1 MKVVVL
7 GFDGM
12 DPAFLQQAKSRRDLS
27 TFDRLDDTG
36 VSSTIESTVIPI
48 SPAAWSSFL
57 TGTNPGKHGIYD
69 FVTRTDA
76 ESTDFD
82 VVSAAD
88 RCAPTMWDYLNE
100 LGYRVGVVG
109 VPVTHP
115 VETFDGFAVSG
126 FPTPTVEGS
135 YAPESIADRSPVGM
149 DELHPEVLY
158 TGANRDAFIDDQF
171 RLWDA
176 VERFHE
182 FALTDL
188 DWDVY
193 TCVFKGTDDIA
204 HVCWDEEP
212 LYEVYERADRVLDNT
227 ISYLESLDEEYLLIV
242 TSDHGFGP
250 VDKTLFLNNVLID
263 LEYVDLKRTVGTQL
277 RSILHSRGGNLLNA
291 YRLLSTLGAAED
303 VLSMSYGDS
312 KLGST
317 LEWLREKLLLGTE
330 DIDYE
335 RSDCFSMGNFGQIF
349 LQNESVQ
356 AELIDDLL
364 TYRVDGEPII
374 DQIYTATEEF
384 HGNETDRAPD
394 LMLETPGYRY
404 VTSRGFALG
413 TDSVLTEH
421 VLQRTADHKP
431 TGVAFAAGDPI
442 DSSAEMAEPTLEDIL
457 PTIIAA
463 LGEPLPTFID
473 GSPLNCLAGDD
484 RTDVRQF
491 DVVRSQSSYDEYAD
505 QEVREQLES
514 LGYMS

>member
-12 DPAFLQQAKSRRDLS
+12 DPSFLQKARSRRDLS
-27 TFDRLDDTG
+27 TFDRLDETG
-36 VSSTIESTVIPI
+36 VYSTIDSTIIPI
-48 SPAAWSSFL
+48 SPAAWSSVL

-76 ESTDFD
+76 ESTEFD
-82 VVSAAD
+82 VVSATD
-88 RCAPTMWDYLNE
+88 RCAPTIWDYLNE
-100 LGYRVGVVG
+100 LDYRVGVVG
-109 VPVTHP
+109 VPVTYP
-115 VETFDGFAVSG
+115 VEEFNGFAVSG
-126 FPTPTVEGS
+126 FPTPAVEGS
-135 YAPESIADRSPVGM
+135 YAPASLADRSPVEM

-158 TGANRDAFIDDQF
+158 TGANRDAFVDDQF

-212 LYEVYERADRVLDNT
+212 LYEAYERADQVLDT
-227 ISYLESLDEEYLLIV
+227 TLSYLDSLDEEYLLIV

-263 LEYVDLKRTVGTQL
+263 MEYVDLKQNIGTQL
-277 RSILHSRGGNLLNA
+277 RSALHSRGGNLLNA
-291 YRLLSTLGAAED
+291 YRLLSTLGVAED
-303 VLSMSYGDS
+303 VLSMNYGDS
-312 KLGST
+312 WLGST
-317 LEWLREKLLLGTE
+317 LEWFREKLLLGTE

-349 LQNESVQ
+349 LQDESVQ

-364 TYRVDGEPII
+364 AYRVDGEPII
-374 DQIYTATEEF
+374 DRIYTATEEF
-384 HGNETDRAPD
+384 HGDETDRAPD

-404 VTSRGFALG
+404 MTSRGFALG
-413 TDSVLTEH
+413 TDSILTDH

-431 TGVAFAAGDPI
+431 TGVVFTAGDPI
-442 DSSAEMAEPTLEDIL
+442 DPSAGVDEPILEDIL
-457 PTIIAA
+457 PTVMAA
-463 LGEPLPTFID
+463 LGEPLPRFVD
-473 GSPLNCLAGDD
+473 GSPLNCLVGGENTGDCKFDFMTD
-484 RTDVRQF
+484 R
-491 DVVRSQSSYDEYAD
+491 SNYNEYAD
-505 QEVREQLES
+505 GDVREQLES
-514 LGYMS
+514 LGYTS

>member
-27 TFDRLDDTG
+27 AFDRLDGTG
-36 VSSTIESTVIPI
+36 VYSTIDSTVIPI
-48 SPAAWSSFL
+48 SPAAWSSVL

-76 ESTDFD
+76 ESTEFD
-82 VVSAAD
+82 VVSATD
-88 RCAPTMWDYLNE
+88 RCAPAMWDYLNE

-109 VPVTHP
+109 VPVTYP
-115 VETFDGFAVSG
+115 VEEFDGFVVSG

-135 YAPESIADRSPVGM
+135 YAPESLADQSPVEM

-158 TGANRDAFIDDQF
+158 TGTNRDAFVDDQF

-227 ISYLESLDEEYLLIV
+227 ISQLESLDEEFLLLV

-250 VDKTLFLNNVLID
+250 VDKTLFLNNALID
-263 LEYVDLKRTVGTQL
+263 MEYVDLKRSVGTRL
-277 RSILHSRGGNLLNA
+277 RSALHSRGGNLLNA
-291 YRLLSTLGAAED
+291 YRLLSNLGVAEN
-303 VLSMSYGDS
+303 VLSLSYGDS
-312 KLGST
+312 QLGST
-317 LEWLREKLLLGTE
+317 LEWLREKLLLGNE
-330 DIDYE
+330 DIDYD

-349 LQNESVQ
+349 IQDESVQ
-356 AELIDDLL
+356 EELVTDLL
-364 TYRVDGEPII
+364 DYRVDGEPII
-374 DQIYTATEEF
+374 DQIYTAAEEF
-384 HGNETDRAPD
+384 HGDEADRAPD

-413 TDSVLTEH
+413 TDSILTDH

-431 TGVAFAAGDPI
+431 TGVVFATGDPI
-442 DSSAEMAEPTLEDIL
+442 EPSTELGEPALEDIL
-457 PTIIAA
+457 PTVITA
-463 LGEPLPTFID
+463 LGEPLPAFVD
-473 GSPLNCLAGDD
+473 GSPFSCLTESDPSG
-484 RTDVRQF
+484 VRQF
-491 DVVRSQSSYDEYAD
+491 DFTTDRSDRDGYAA
-505 QEVREQLES
+505 EGVKEQLES
-514 LGYMS
+514 LGYTS

>member
-1 MKVVVL
+1 
-7 GFDGM
+7 
-12 DPAFLQQAKSRRDLS
+12 
-27 TFDRLDDTG
+27 
-36 VSSTIESTVIPI
+36 
-48 SPAAWSSFL
+48 
-57 TGTNPGKHGIYD
+57 
-69 FVTRTDA
+69 
-76 ESTDFD
+76 
-82 VVSAAD
+82 
-88 RCAPTMWDYLNE
+88 
-100 LGYRVGVVG
+100 
-109 VPVTHP
+109 
-115 VETFDGFAVSG
+115 
-126 FPTPTVEGS
+126 
-135 YAPESIADRSPVGM
+135 
-149 DELHPEVLY
+149 
-158 TGANRDAFIDDQF
+158 
-171 RLWDA
+171 
-176 VERFHE
+176 
-182 FALTDL
+182 
-188 DWDVY
+188 
-193 TCVFKGTDDIA
+193 VFKGTDDIA

>member
-1 MKVVVL
+1 MKIVVL

-12 DPAFLQQAKSRRDLS
+12 DPMFLDKARSSRDLPA
-27 TFDRLDDTG
+27 FGRLDDAG
-36 VSSTIESTVIPI
+36 AYSTIDSAVIPI
-48 SPAAWSSFL
+48 SPAAWSSVL

-76 ESTDFD
+76 ESTEFD

-88 RCAPTMWDYLNE
+88 RCAPAMWDYLNE

-109 VPVTHP
+109 VPVTYP
-115 VETFDGFAVSG
+115 VDEFDGFVVSG
-126 FPTPTVEGS
+126 FPTPNVEGS
-135 YAPESIADRSPVGM
+135 YAPNSLAEQSPVDM
-149 DELHPEVLY
+149 DEVHPKILY
-158 TGANRDAFIDDQF
+158 TGTNRDAFIDDQF

-250 VDKTLFLNNVLID
+250 VDKTLFLNNALID
-263 LEYVDLKRTVGTQL
+263 MGYVDLKRSVGTRF
-277 RSILHSRGGNLLNA
+277 RSVLHSRGGNLLNA
-291 YRLLSTLGAAED
+291 YRLLSKLGVAGE
-303 VLSMSYGDS
+303 VLSLSYGDS
-312 KLGST
+312 RLGST

-330 DIDYE
+330 DIDYD

-349 LQNESVQ
+349 LQDESVQ
-356 AELIDDLL
+356 DELVDDLL
-364 TYRVDGEPII
+364 GYRVDGEPII
-374 DQIYTATEEF
+374 DRIYTATEEF
-384 HGNETDRAPD
+384 HGDEADRAPD

-413 TDSVLTEH
+413 TDSILTDH

-431 TGVAFAAGDPI
+431 TGVVFAAGDPVEP
-442 DSSAEMAEPTLEDIL
+442 STELGAPTLEDIL
-457 PTIIAA
+457 PTVMAA
-463 LGEPLPTFID
+463 LGEPLPAFVD
-473 GSPLNCLAGDD
+473 GSPFGCLTESGASAVRRFDFITD
-484 RTDVRQF
+484 RSDR
-491 DVVRSQSSYDEYAD
+491 DGYANKKVKD
-505 QEVREQLES
+505 QLES
-514 LGYMS
+514 LGYTS